1 MSLGERSTIR
11 PSRTV
16 QELLVAAL
24 ASIMLAAVALLG
36 WAAPLD
42 NVLRDLR
49 FDLTTRGTT
58 GNIVFVDIDSKSLS
72 AIGVWPWPRHVDAQ
86 ILNAL
91 MQLGARRVV
100 FDVDFSAAS
109 NEADDAAFSGALA
122 DAGGYAYLA
131 AFAQPRLADGSQ
143 HENLPLPR
151 FLADAD
157 PVGVNVPLDSAGMV
171 RSYPY
176 AATLGGRRIPSA
188 ATLLAGTIH
197 GPGRT
202 LDIDYTIDPQS
213 LTRVSAIDV
222 IGGRVDP
229 KLVAGKDIV
238 IGASALELRDFFVVP
253 RYGVLPGAVLQIL
266 AAETLLQNRA
276 PVPLGPWPAL
286 AAILLIAAAGYL
298 LRRRLPFWAFMLMG
312 GVGIVAAETLAAILQ
327 IGPGWLL
334 DTASMDGAL
343 VTLGL
348 AALLSEVRRRGAERR
363 IAEDRLRYLAR
374 HDPLTGTLSR
384 TNLVEHIAA
393 LGETRRDIAVIA
405 IDLRRFRAINDSL
418 GHSEGDELL
427 KQVARRLAGLAP
439 DGIARL
445 GGDSFIALAPAMEP
459 HRLLGFCAAMVQV
472 LASPYELPNGH
483 RVTIAA
489 CAGVTTSLT
498 SGHDPETL
506 LRHAD
511 MALWA
516 ARTRPGSA
524 VEHYSS
530 EMSDRLAD
538 SQTLDLALRA
548 AISRRA
554 LSLAYQPQIDP
565 QTGRM
570 TGVEAL
576 ARWHDQTLG
585 QVSPARFIAVAEE
598 TGLIVEIGRWALE
611 TACRDAINWPG
622 DIRVAVNVSPVQFE
636 LSDVAADV
644 RAALDRSGLD
654 PRRLDLEITEGVF
667 VKNAAAATATLERL
681 RGLGIGIAL
690 DDFGTGYS
698 SLGYLGGLP
707 IDKIKVDQS
716 FVKRLPGDPEAL
728 AIVRTILSLSA
739 TLGKTTVAEGVETV
753 EQAAM
758 LKAAGCVEPAGLLFR
773 TADARCRYHCP
784 ACRGGCPAL
793 GLIGGE
799 EWSEWPDLNRRP
811 FVPQTNALPG
821 CATPRHGRL
830 SSRLAVRAQ
839 PRPRG
844 LAASN
849 TPTRQ
854 RIKQR
859 SLEVVVAERL
869 KEYRAAAVPQFKP
882 VRRAA
887 RRIEE
892 RDRSQAQRVGDGGA
906 GPAPHL
912 QVEHRAIDLGGTR
925 HLASRSPGRRT
936 GARPWHPARVPGLPS
951 SAPAAPRLRR

>member
-1 MSLGERSTIR
+1 M
-11 PSRTV
+11 
-16 QELLVAAL
+16 
-24 ASIMLAAVALLG
+24 
-36 WAAPLD
+36 PLD
-42 NVLRDLR
+42 
-49 FDLTTRGTT
+49 
-58 GNIVFVDIDSKSLS
+58 
-72 AIGVWPWPRHVDAQ
+72 A
-86 ILNAL
+86 
-91 MQLGARRVV
+91 
-100 FDVDFSAAS
+100 
-109 NEADDAAFSGALA
+109 
-122 DAGGYAYLA
+122 
-131 AFAQPRLADGSQ
+131 
-143 HENLPLPR
+143 
-151 FLADAD
+151 
-157 PVGVNVPLDSAGMV
+157 AGMV

-188 ATLLAGTIH
+188 ATLLAGAIH
-197 GPGRT
+197 SPGRT

-576 ARWHDQTLG
+576 ARWHDQALG

-758 LKAAGCVEPAGLLFR
+758 LKAAGCASLQGYYFGRPMPAADI
-773 TADARCRYHCP
+773 TARLAAEDAR
-784 ACRGGCPAL
+784 
-793 GLIGGE
+793 
-799 EWSEWPDLNRRP
+799 
-811 FVPQTNALPG
+811 
-821 CATPRHGRL
+821 L
-830 SSRLAVRAQ
+830 SA
-839 PRPRG
+839 
-844 LAASN
+844 
-849 TPTRQ
+849 
-854 RIKQR
+854 
-859 SLEVVVAERL
+859 
-869 KEYRAAAVPQFKP
+869 
-882 VRRAA
+882 
-887 RRIEE
+887 
-892 RDRSQAQRVGDGGA
+892 
-906 GPAPHL
+906 
-912 QVEHRAIDLGGTR
+912 
-925 HLASRSPGRRT
+925 
-936 GARPWHPARVPGLPS
+936 
-951 SAPAAPRLRR
+951 